1 MIRKESCIAGTGII
15 LLLFWAAVFINMV
28 NTPSEKS
35 SDSWRRR
42 LQQDVFVETSQR
54 PSDGNILVLSTTLM
68 PTEVFFSD
76 SNEPIINDGVSLY
89 AKLFFDTDPSKNA
102 LINRIKEKYGDLPTG
117 DRLHPPGKIA
127 RTAKKQL

>member
-68 PTEVFFSD
+68 PTEVFFLIPM
-76 SNEPIINDGVSLY
+76 NEI
-89 AKLFFDTDPSKNA
+89 
-102 LINRIKEKYGDLPTG
+102 E
-117 DRLHPPGKIA
+117 
-127 RTAKKQL
+127 

>member
-15 LLLFWAAVFINMV
+15 LLLLWAGVFINV
-28 NTPSEKS
+28 LNTPSEKS

-68 PTEVFFSD
+68 PTEVLFSHF
-76 SNEPIINDGVSLY
+76 Y
-89 AKLFFDTDPSKNA
+89 
-102 LINRIKEKYGDLPTG
+102 
-117 DRLHPPGKIA
+117 
-127 RTAKKQL
+127 

>member
-1 MIRKESCIAGTGII
+1 MTDNSSFLFSFKKMIRKESCIAGTGII
-15 LLLFWAAVFINMV
+15 LLLFWAGVFINML

-68 PTEVFFSD
+68 PTEVLFSHF
-76 SNEPIINDGVSLY
+76 Y
-89 AKLFFDTDPSKNA
+89 
-102 LINRIKEKYGDLPTG
+102 
-117 DRLHPPGKIA
+117 
-127 RTAKKQL
+127 